1 VARFTSDAS
10 TGEFMVVVPGGKE
23 YAMHI
28 RASGYLFHSENI
40 AVPEHGGSALE
51 STLNITMQPIE
62 SGQQEVMRNI
72 FFERDRA
79 DLAPASLAELA
90 QLLTLLRENPS
101 VRIEVGGHT
110 DNDGTASHNDELSSA
125 RAQAVANHLI
135 ANGVREDRVE
145 AKGYGATTP
154 IAPNDSEENKRR
166 NRRTEVRI
174 L

>member
-1 VARFTSDAS
+1 
-10 TGEFMVVVPGGKE
+10 
-23 YAMHI
+23 
-28 RASGYLFHSENI
+28 LFHSENI
-40 AVPEHGGSALE
+40 ALPEGGGSIAPLALD
-51 STLNITMQPIE
+51 ITMQPIE

-72 FFERDRA
+72 FFDRDRA

-90 QLLTLLRENPS
+90 QLITMLRENPS

-110 DNDGTASHNDELSSA
+110 DGDGTASHNDELSSA
-125 RAQAVANHLI
+125 RAQAVASHLV

-154 IAPNDSEENKRR
+154 VAPNDTEENKRR